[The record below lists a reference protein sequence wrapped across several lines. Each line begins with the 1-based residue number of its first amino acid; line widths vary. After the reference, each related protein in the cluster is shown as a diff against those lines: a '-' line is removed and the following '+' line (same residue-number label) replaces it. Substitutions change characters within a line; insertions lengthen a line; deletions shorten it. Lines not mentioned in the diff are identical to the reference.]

1 MKKSIE
7 AFNRSPWYL
16 QVILGLVGL
25 AVAVALAIPLSWL
38 VEILWGYVLQLITII
53 FKWISSW
60 MPAGKLFSWKA
71 VFDAVPK
78 IVERLPLT
86 LGLTIAGAFFGLIL
100 ALVFAVVKINRV
112 RILYP
117 IQAVFVSFLRG
128 TPILVQLMLTYYGI
142 PLFLR
147 YLNGEF
153 GLDWNI
159 NEIPPAIFAITA
171 FAFNEAA
178 YMSETIR
185 AAIQAVDAGEI
196 EAARSLGMTSAQVYR
211 RVIIPNAA
219 VIATPSLIN
228 SLIGLTKGTS
238 LAFSAGI
245 VEMYAQAQIL
255 GGADYRY
262 FERYISVAL
271 VYWVI
276 SILIEY
282 VGRSVENH
290 MAIKAPEV
298 TDISGIGGDR

>member
-38 VEILWGYVLQLITII
+38 VEILWGYVLQLVTIV
-53 FKWISSW
+53 FNWISSW

-171 FAFNEAA
+171 FAFNEAVTPHA
-178 YMSETIR
+178 S
-185 AAIQAVDAGEI
+185 
-196 EAARSLGMTSAQVYR
+196 SFGMT
-211 RVIIPNAA
+211 IPD
-219 VIATPSLIN
+219 L
-228 SLIGLTKGTS
+228 GY
-238 LAFSAGI
+238 LA
-245 VEMYAQAQIL
+245 
-255 GGADYRY
+255 
-262 FERYISVAL
+262 SVAATFGRVSSPL
-271 VYWVI
+271 AAGVI
-276 SILIEY
+276 
-282 VGRSVENH
+282 V
-290 MAIKAPEV
+290 
-298 TDISGIGGDR
+298 ISGIAGVSPIEVIKRSAPVQICTLAFLFFIS

>member
-16 QVILGLVGL
+16 QVIMGLVGL
-25 AVAVALAIPLSWL
+25 AVAVTLAIPLSWL
-38 VEILWGYVLQLITII
+38 VEILWGYILQLVTIV

-60 MPAGKLFSWKA
+60 MPAGKLFSWK
-71 VFDAVPK
+71 
-78 IVERLPLT
+78 
-86 LGLTIAGAFFGLIL
+86 AFFGLIL

-147 YLNGEF
+147 YLNGDF

-271 VYWVI
+271 VYWAI

-282 VGRSVENH
+282 IGRSVENH
-290 MAIKAPEV
+290 MAIKAPEA

>member
-38 VEILWGYVLQLITII
+38 VEILWGYVLQLVTIV

-78 IVERLPLT
+78 IVER
-86 LGLTIAGAFFGLIL
+86 FGLIL

-112 RILYP
+112 HILYP

-271 VYWVI
+271 VYWAI

-282 VGRSVENH
+282 IGRSVENH
-290 MAIKAPEV
+290 MAIKAPEA

>member
-38 VEILWGYVLQLITII
+38 VEILWGYVLQLVTIV

-153 GLDWNI
+153 GL
-159 NEIPPAIFAITA
+159 
-171 FAFNEAA
+171 
-178 YMSETIR
+178 
-185 AAIQAVDAGEI
+185 
-196 EAARSLGMTSAQVYR
+196 
-211 RVIIPNAA
+211 
-219 VIATPSLIN
+219 
-228 SLIGLTKGTS
+228 TKGTS

-271 VYWVI
+271 VYWAI

-282 VGRSVENH
+282 IGRSVENH
-290 MAIKAPEV
+290 MAIKAPEA

>member
-16 QVILGLVGL
+16 QVIIGLVGL

-78 IVERLPLT
+78 IVERLP
-86 LGLTIAGAFFGLIL
+86 LIL

-282 VGRSVENH
+282 IGRSVENH

>member
-1 MKKSIE
+1 MKKYTE
-7 AFNRSPWYL
+7 KFNQAPWYL
-16 QVILGLVGL
+16 KFLFILIAL
-25 AVAVALAIPLSWL
+25 AVAAGLYYVLSFL
-38 VEILWGYVLQLITII
+38 VQLLWGYFLSLVTVV
-53 FKWISSW
+53 FKWIAQV
-60 MPAGKLFSWKA
+60 MPAGKLFSWRA

-78 IVERLPLT
+78 IVERLPIT

-100 ALVFAVVKINRV
+100 ALLFAIVKINRV

-147 YLNGEF
+147 YLNTEF
-153 GLDWNI
+153 GLNWNI
-159 NEIPPAIFAITA
+159 NDIPPSLFAITA

-178 YMSETIR
+178 YMSATIR
-185 AAIQAVDAGEI
+185 AAILAVDSGEV
-196 EAARSLGMTSAQVYR
+196 EGARSPGMTSAQVYR

-219 VIATPSLIN
+219 VIAIPTLIN

-276 SILIEY
+276 SIGIEY
-282 VGRSVENH
+282 LGRLTERKMS
-290 MAIKAPEV
+290 IQAPESTKV
-298 TDISGIGGDR
+298 LAEGGDR